1 MHDTAMMLGKMF
13 FDQYVQKSGLHIVD
27 IGAQDVNGS
36 LRSVSSAQNKYT
48 GVDFVK
54 GKGVDIVITDPY
66 TLPFED
72 NSIDVI
78 VCSSCFEHA
87 EFFWLM
93 FTEILRALK
102 PSGILYL
109 NVPANGVFH
118 RFPVDCWRFYPD
130 SGKALENWGK
140 RNQYPCVLLESF
152 TGTPITDIWNDFVA
166 VFLKDQAFIPNY
178 PNRIQAIYQDYIY
191 GITYENPSF
200 TNYKE
205 AQYETADLESKLRN
219 VSRELEQKRTAIE
232 EIYNSSSWRM
242 TAPIRKIRNLLKIN
256 RVGEAI

>member
-13 FDQYVQKSGLHIVD
+13 FEQYVQKSGLHIVD

-36 LRSVSSAQNKYT
+36 LRSVNPAQNKYT

-93 FTEILRALK
+93 FTEILRTLK

-178 PNRIQAIYQDYIY
+178 PNRIQAIYQDYLY
-191 GITYENPSF
+191 GITYENPYF
-200 TNYKE
+200 TNCKE

-219 VSRELEQKRTAIE
+219 ITRELEQKRTAIE
-232 EIYNSSSWRM
+232 AIYNSSSWRL
-242 TAPIRKIRNLLKIN
+242 TAPIRKMRNFFKIN
-256 RVGEAI
+256 RVGEVV